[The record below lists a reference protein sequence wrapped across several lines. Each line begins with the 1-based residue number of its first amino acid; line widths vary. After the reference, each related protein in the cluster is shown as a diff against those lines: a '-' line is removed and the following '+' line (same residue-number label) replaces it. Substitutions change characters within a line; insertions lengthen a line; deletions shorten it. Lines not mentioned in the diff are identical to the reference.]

1 MRASSRP
8 RINSLPRNVS
18 LALQRHA
25 GDRIECVS
33 GTVWLTQDGDLRDIV
48 LDAGES
54 FRLDRTGRA
63 LVSALADA
71 GVVFHAARRPRL
83 AARLRRIAATARMWL
98 AHAAAAL
105 HVRPRST
112 A

>member
-8 RINSLPRNVS
+8 RITSLPRNVS
-18 LALQRHA
+18 LGLQRHA

-33 GTVWLTQDGDLRDIV
+33 GTVWVTQDGDLRDIV
-48 LDAGES
+48 LNAGES
-54 FRLDRTGRA
+54 FRIDRSGHA

-71 GVVFHAARRPRL
+71 GIVLHAARRRRLSARL
-83 AARLRRIAATARMWL
+83 ARAAANARVWL

-105 HVRPRST
+105 HGRPRS
-112 A
+112 AA

>member
-8 RINSLPRNVS
+8 RITSLPRHVS
-18 LALQRHA
+18 LGLQRHA

-33 GTVWLTQDGDLRDIV
+33 GTVWVTQDGDLRDIV
-48 LDAGES
+48 LKAGES

-71 GVVFHAARRPRL
+71 GVILHAAKRPRL
-83 AARLRRIAATARMWL
+83 AARVARAVVTGRAWVAQVAATL
-98 AHAAAAL
+98 HA
-105 HVRPRST
+105 RPRS
-112 A
+112 AA

>member
-8 RINSLPRNVS
+8 RITSLPRHVS
-18 LALQRHA
+18 LGLQRRA

-33 GTVWLTQDGDLRDIV
+33 GIVWVTQDGDLRDIV
-48 LDAGES
+48 LNAGES
-54 FRLDRTGRA
+54 FRLDRSGRV
-63 LVSALADA
+63 LVSGLADA
-71 GVVFHAARRPRL
+71 GVVFHAARRLRL
-83 AARLRRIAATARMWL
+83 SSRLRRVVAAARMWL

-105 HVRPRST
+105 HGRPRST

>member
-8 RINSLPRNVS
+8 RITSLPRHVS
-18 LALQRHA
+18 LGLQRRA

-33 GTVWLTQDGDLRDIV
+33 GAVWVTQDGDLRDIV
-48 LDAGES
+48 LNAGES
-54 FRLDRTGRA
+54 FRLDRNGRA

-71 GVVFHAARRPRL
+71 GVILHTAKRPRL

-105 HVRPRST
+105 HARPRST

>member
-8 RINSLPRNVS
+8 RITSLPRNVS
-18 LALQRHA
+18 LGLQRHA

-33 GTVWLTQDGDLRDIV
+33 GTVWVTQDGDLRDIV
-48 LDAGES
+48 LKAGES

-71 GVVFHAARRPRL
+71 GVILHAAKRPRL
-83 AARLRRIAATARMWL
+83 AARVARAGVAGRAWLAQVAATL
-98 AHAAAAL
+98 HA
-105 HVRPRST
+105 RPRS
-112 A
+112 AA